1 MLPVDWSVTARIAAV
16 MLLSAAIAS
25 PAGAQTLKVNTFP
38 NAKSL
43 PDFVGI
49 AKGFFAKYGLTVE
62 VEHTE
67 SSQAQRDGLAAGRFQ
82 IAQAALDNAVAM
94 IEVAKRDVVIVS
106 GGDSGMNE
114 FMVQPGIGSFADLKG
129 KTLIVDAP
137 DTAYALQAKKLLL
150 RSGLVD
156 GRDYTVK
163 PIGAVVFR
171 YKAMISDPSNA
182 ASILN
187 LPFTVEAKA
196 KGLKSLGGMVDLL
209 GPYQASGAFVMRPW
223 AREHGAEL
231 EKYLAAYIQS
241 VRWIRDPAHRA
252 EAVDLMIDKLKLDR
266 EIAEQTYDLL
276 IDPVSGFTP
285 DANSTSKVS
294 ATCWR
299 CAPRSSASRGRR
311 RWRRSAM
318 STCIITTRRRN
329 SSAARDAGGRAGRP
343 QHEPVRA
350 RPAADA
356 LEARQCLRLRRHPP
370 RGRAR
375 GVSVFLQLDG
385 GRAADRRH
393 LCVRRSWHQS
403 LLPSPAQPP
412 QLRLPALARAVPRRS
427 RRLQCAGTRRRIG
440 SQCTASTT
448 TTPTTRTIRTAR
460 W

>member
-16 MLLSAAIAS
+16 MLWSAAIGS
-25 PAGAQTLKVNTFP
+25 PAGAETLKVNTFP

-43 PDFVGI
+43 PDFVGV

-67 SSQAQRDGLAAGRFQ
+67 SSQAQRNGLAAGRFQ

-163 PIGAVVFR
+163 PIGAVVYR

-196 KGLKSLGGMVDLL
+196 KGLKSLGGMVELL

-231 EKYLAAYIQS
+231 EKYLAAYILS

-252 EAVDLMIDKLKLDR
+252 EALDLMVDKLKLDR
-266 EIAEQTYDLL
+266 AIAEQTYDLL
-276 IDPVSGFTP
+276 IDPISGFTP
-285 DANSTSKVS
+285 DAKFDVEGFRNVLALRAEIERKPGTEAV
-294 ATCWR
+294 
-299 CAPRSSASRGRR
+299 APERYVDLHYYD
-311 RWRRSAM
+311 
-318 STCIITTRRRN
+318 
-329 SSAARDAGGRAGRP
+329 AALKLVGG
-343 QHEPVRA
+343 Q
-350 RPAADA
+350 
-356 LEARQCLRLRRHPP
+356 
-370 RGRAR
+370 
-375 GVSVFLQLDG
+375 
-385 GRAADRRH
+385 
-393 LCVRRSWHQS
+393 
-403 LLPSPAQPP
+403 
-412 QLRLPALARAVPRRS
+412 
-427 RRLQCAGTRRRIG
+427 
-440 SQCTASTT
+440 
-448 TTPTTRTIRTAR
+448 
-460 W
+460 